1 MRKAHLGVVWH
12 TKYTGNTI
20 DSLSASFGVDSN
32 IFKKTKNV
40 WFDDAGL
47 KDVSGSTSLSKSDS
61 KKLDGMIGKIKGA
74 LKIAGKFINLLKR
87 DVSTFS
93 ISALLKIFFNTQIRA
108 GVHLSDTKKLVK
120 DFKKY
125 YSGRMVSEIGKKK
138 TDKGKLKYKDLEKEA
153 NKTFKKYEKEVHFT
167 IATYLGIA
175 DAKEIIVSQLEK
187 IQGIGTFLKT
197 DDGFKVTAPEGYV
210 AINSKDGSA
219 VKLVNRLVFAHA
231 NFTIDKNWDK

>member
-1 MRKAHLGVVWH
+1 ML
-12 TKYTGNTI
+12 
-20 DSLSASFGVDSN
+20 DDLLN
-32 IFKKTKNV
+32 I
-40 WFDDAGL
+40 
-47 KDVSGSTSLSKSDS
+47 
-61 KKLDGMIGKIKGA
+61 
-74 LKIAGKFINLLKR
+74 LKR
-87 DVSTFS
+87 KGDKKFS
-93 ISALLKIFFNTQIRA
+93 ISALLKVFFNTRIRA

-125 YSGRMVSEIGKKK
+125 YSDTVISEMGKKK
-138 TDKGKLKYKDLEKEA
+138 TDKVKLRYKDLEKEA